1 GMGGDIAVKVK
12 IVEGKIESIEIAA
25 DNETPDRIAK
35 VVETLI
41 PSIIE
46 NQSTEVDVVSSCTLS
61 SNAVIEAVNN
71 AIADSQK

>member
-1 GMGGDIAVKVK
+1 MLQRIEAIEV
-12 IVEGKIESIEIAA
+12 VEE
-25 DNETPDRIAK
+25 NETPDRIAK

-41 PSIIE
+41 PAIIE